1 MKTGCPL
8 ILASASPRRELLLK
22 QAGYEFEVIP
32 SQVDESHIEV
42 SGLDCRQAAERL
54 ALAKARDVAAL
65 HPHRPVLAADT
76 VVDADGQLIG
86 KPADAAD
93 AEAILR
99 RLFGKPHKVVTAV
112 AFIWKS
118 RQTEEVES
126 QITWVYPRMLTEEQI
141 ADYIAGGSWHGKA
154 GAYGIQETNDAFVD
168 RIDGSFTNVVGL
180 PMERVNSILK
190 RAGIYPLAGRKPAP
204 ESA

>member
-1 MKTGCPL
+1 MKAGCPL
-8 ILASASPRRELLLK
+8 ILASASPRRKLLLE
-22 QAGYEFEVIP
+22 QAGYVFEVVP
-32 SQVDESHIEV
+32 PQVDESHIDV

-54 ALAKARDVAAL
+54 ALAKAREVAAS

-86 KPADAAD
+86 KPADAVE

-99 RLFGKPHKVVTAV
+99 RLFGKPHKVITAV
-112 AFIWKS
+112 ALVWKS
-118 RQTEEVES
+118 QGIEKVES
-126 QITWVYPRMLTEEQI
+126 QITWVYPKMLTEEQI
-141 ADYIAGGSWHGKA
+141 AAYIAGGSWKGKA
-154 GAYGIQETNDAFVD
+154 GAYGIQETNDAFVE

-180 PMERVNSILK
+180 PMEQVESILK
-190 RAGIYPLAGRKPAP
+190 RVGIYPLGGHKPAP